1 MSPVCGQF
9 ENLTN
14 GQHNPLV
21 SFPLCDIKLTT
32 KKPLPRVY
40 PSKEDA
46 SLGAYLKRKRL
57 NKGWTRLRASTHLE
71 VSEDTYRNWEWN
83 WCTPELRHMKKVIDF
98 LGFNFWDDGTN
109 SLSNRRLLYRID
121 HNLTQQELANL
132 IDIGKTTIGRIE
144 N

>member
-1 MSPVCGQF
+1 MGMSPVCGQF
-9 ENLTN
+9 ENLTT

-46 SLGAYLKRKRL
+46 SLGAHLKRKRL
-57 NKGWTRLRASTHLE
+57 TKGWTRLRASTQLE

-83 WCTPELRHMKKVIDF
+83 WYTPELRHMKKVIDF

-109 SLSNRRLLYRID
+109 SLSKKCLLYRIE
-121 HNLTQQELANL
+121 HNVTQQELSNL
-132 IDIGKTTIGRIE
+132 IYFGKTTI
-144 N
+144 